1 MNGDTSRAEYEALR
15 ATIRER
21 GTRRVTLFV
30 LSMAVW
36 ALIFVLGLQQ
46 GGRFATFGA
55 LMVLVAGFEAV
66 YALHVGVE
74 RIGRYLQVFYEEA
87 GHLPAWERTAMAFGR
102 EPSGDGIDPLFS
114 LVYAAALLLN
124 LVPVGLT
131 GQPVFILAAGAA
143 HAGFALRIL
152 RTRLY
157 AAAQRAKD
165 LERFRR
171 LKDSG

>member
-1 MNGDTSRAEYEALR
+1 
-15 ATIRER
+15 
-21 GTRRVTLFV
+21 
-30 LSMAVW
+30 
-36 ALIFVLGLQQ
+36 
-46 GGRFATFGA
+46 
-55 LMVLVAGFEAV
+55 
-66 YALHVGVE
+66 VGVE